1 MIFSFFVIVVG
12 CGGGGGVVVVVS
24 SCCCFFAA
32 VYSPLRAANFVVEE
46 EFSRRMESLL
56 PTTLH

>member
-1 MIFSFFVIVVG
+1 MLFVVVVV
-12 CGGGGGVVVVVS
+12 GGGGRGVVVVGFS
-24 SCCCFFAA
+24 CCCCFFAA